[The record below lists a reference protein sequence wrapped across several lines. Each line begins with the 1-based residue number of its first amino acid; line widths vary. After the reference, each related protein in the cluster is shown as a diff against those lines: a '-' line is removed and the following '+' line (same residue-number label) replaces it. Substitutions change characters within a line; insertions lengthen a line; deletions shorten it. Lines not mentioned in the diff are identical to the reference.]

1 MLEAG
6 MGNLESED
14 GLNEGVSDKGKPGG
28 NELECEIPSEDV
40 D

>member
-1 MLEAG
+1 LK
-6 MGNLESED
+6 
-14 GLNEGVSDKGKPGG
+14 EGVSDKGKPGG